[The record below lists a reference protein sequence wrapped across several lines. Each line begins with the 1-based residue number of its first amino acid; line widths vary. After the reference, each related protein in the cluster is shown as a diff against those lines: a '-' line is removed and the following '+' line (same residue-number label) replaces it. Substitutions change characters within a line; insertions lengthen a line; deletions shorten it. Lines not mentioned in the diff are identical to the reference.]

1 MRLRIF
7 GNILNKAKLTG
18 TKPILTLKNAVIH
31 TLYVWVDDKDAE
43 IVVDVDGQRISF
55 TADKLYKM
63 SIRAYDSGMIVRGIP
78 QLLVYD
84 DTNDIYLM
92 SFALNERVHLFSLM
106 IVAPSGRTIEY
117 AYQVMAE
124 VSE

>member
-55 TADKLYKM
+55 TADKLYEM

-92 SFALNERVHLFSLM
+92 SFALNERVHSFNLV